1 MKKRKR
7 WIKTGSLLLAGMLLL
22 SGCGTLKNTEGTAGN
37 GKTDDGSGST
47 AMGRY
52 TETELSL
59 EDMMQGNICQMLT
72 LSDGNIVILN
82 EFVSSL
88 VSEDQGQSFHAYEIP
103 VVDQLNAE
111 QHYVMDLK
119 MNADGTTAVIYDD
132 STEEE
137 SVDEFGKHIRYIVI
151 SPEGETTELTL
162 PLPEDEYAR
171 NVWVSPEGDCYFA
184 SVSAHTL
191 YRVKKGETEGTPFLT
206 IDEGAPRMLSFAGD
220 LMIMDGYD
228 YEAPL
233 LYDLKADTYVED
245 TVLADF
251 VKEYYGQR
259 SFNGSSWFDL
269 YLFQGKEDGVI
280 YLAGT
285 KGLHRHVIGGSAVEQ
300 VIDGSLSRL
309 SSPSYG
315 LCGMVELDNQEFL
328 AVFSG
333 GIVVHFVYDP
343 DIASVPS
350 VKLKA
355 YSLSENIYMQA
366 AIMRR
371 IPPFHLSFYT
381 LPEGQ
386 DVFHQSFIIMNWRNI
401 NLGNSN
407 L

>member
-82 EFVSSL
+82 EFDSSL

-111 QHYVMDLK
+111 QYYVMDLK

-137 SVDEFGKHIRYIVI
+137 SVDEFGKHFRYIVI

-206 IDEGAPRMLSFAGD
+206 IDEDAPRMLSFAGD
-220 LMIMDGYD
+220 LMIMDPG
-228 YEAPL
+228 
-233 LYDLKADTYVED
+233 
-245 TVLADF
+245 
-251 VKEYYGQR
+251 
-259 SFNGSSWFDL
+259 
-269 YLFQGKEDGVI
+269 
-280 YLAGT
+280 
-285 KGLHRHVIGGSAVEQ
+285 
-300 VIDGSLSRL
+300 
-309 SSPSYG
+309 
-315 LCGMVELDNQEFL
+315 
-328 AVFSG
+328 
-333 GIVVHFVYDP
+333 
-343 DIASVPS
+343 
-350 VKLKA
+350 KA
-355 YSLSENIYMQA
+355 YG
-366 AIMRR
+366 R
-371 IPPFHLSFYT
+371 
-381 LPEGQ
+381 
-386 DVFHQSFIIMNWRNI
+386 
-401 NLGNSN
+401 
-407 L
+407 